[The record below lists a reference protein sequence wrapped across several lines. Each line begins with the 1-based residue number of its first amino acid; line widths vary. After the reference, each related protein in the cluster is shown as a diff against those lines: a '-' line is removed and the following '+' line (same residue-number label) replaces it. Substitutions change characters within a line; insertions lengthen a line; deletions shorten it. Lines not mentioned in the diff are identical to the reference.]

1 MNAAG
6 ADTDTVLRKRQLT
19 VRTTSSNGGNGFRV
33 GGGKGAAAATP
44 PEPVSPSA
52 RLLEDFFIVVV
63 IGIATPVN
71 DPVARAGIAAQFAR
85 YPRFRS
91 IQVTD
96 EDGGNPRWVR
106 TTLNVDDH
114 IIYPELDMDAV
125 AADPDKA
132 VEDYVAS
139 LSTKPMDES
148 RPLWE
153 FHVLDFPTSEAAAT
167 TAIRVHHSLGDGMSL
182 LTLLMACTRSAAD
195 PARLPAMP
203 PLPTR
208 TGAIYARPRP
218 PASAGALAFAAWL
231 WSFVALAWHT
241 VVDVASFF
249 ATTMLRNNFVSILLI
264 ITIFV
269 AVDARIAHAKPAHY
283 TTLSLASATQL
294 SRGPHEMDAGAG
306 AATALRKRQLTVRTT
321 SSNGGNGFRV
331 GDGGG
336 GGSKGAAAATPPEP
350 VSPSARLVE
359 DFFIVVVIGIAT
371 PVNDP
376 VARAGIAAQL
386 ARYPRFR
393 SIQVTD
399 EDGGNPR
406 WVRTTVNL
414 DDHIIYPELDMDA
427 VAADPDKAVED
438 YVASLSTKPM
448 DELPAMPPLPTRAGA
463 IYARPRPPASAG
475 ALAFAAWLWSFVAL
489 AWHTVVDVASF
500 FATTM
505 FLKDPHTLFKR
516 VKHGE
521 FQRKRIVHRGLSL
534 DDVKLVKNAMNCADK
549 GCSFEPRKASHEGLR
564 HYLIIAHMHNT
575 PITTDLPFSILS
587 IITIIFII
595 LLEDTV
601 KKNKYD

>member
-91 IQVTD
+91 IQVGPCTCLAARGAPMSSPLVTD

-203 PLPTR
+203 PQPTR
-208 TGAIYARPRP
+208 T
-218 PASAGALAFAAWL
+218 
-231 WSFVALAWHT
+231 
-241 VVDVASFF
+241 
-249 ATTMLRNNFVSILLI
+249 
-264 ITIFV
+264 
-269 AVDARIAHAKPAHY
+269 
-283 TTLSLASATQL
+283 
-294 SRGPHEMDAGAG
+294 
-306 AATALRKRQLTVRTT
+306 
-321 SSNGGNGFRV
+321 
-331 GDGGG
+331 
-336 GGSKGAAAATPPEP
+336 
-350 VSPSARLVE
+350 
-359 DFFIVVVIGIAT
+359 
-371 PVNDP
+371 
-376 VARAGIAAQL
+376 
-386 ARYPRFR
+386 
-393 SIQVTD
+393 
-399 EDGGNPR
+399 
-406 WVRTTVNL
+406 
-414 DDHIIYPELDMDA
+414 
-427 VAADPDKAVED
+427 
-438 YVASLSTKPM
+438 
-448 DELPAMPPLPTRAGA
+448 GA

-521 FQRKRIVHRGLSL
+521 FQRKRIVHRGLSF
-534 DDVKLVKNAMNCADK
+534 DDVKLVKNAMNCAYVDMINSGREDEVK
-549 GCSFEPRKASHEGLR
+549 WGNALG
-564 HYLIIAHMHNT
+564 
-575 PITTDLPFSILS
+575 
-587 IITIIFII
+587 FII
-595 LLEDTV
+595 LPFFIGMHKDPLDYVRKAKKVVDRKKSSLEVVFTHLAAEVILKLFGLKAAAAIFHRMISHTTISFSNMIGPVEQVEFCGHPVVFIAPSGYGPPEALTV
-601 KKNKYD
+601 NFQSYVNTMMVNLAVDEAQFPDCHELLDDFSESLRQIKDAALSLGKHHTKA